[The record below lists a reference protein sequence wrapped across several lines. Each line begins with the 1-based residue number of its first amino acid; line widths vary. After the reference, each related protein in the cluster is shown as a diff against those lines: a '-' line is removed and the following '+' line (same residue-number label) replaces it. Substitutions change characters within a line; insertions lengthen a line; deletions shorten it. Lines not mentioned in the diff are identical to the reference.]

1 VLSVVG
7 IALAFGE
14 RGLLGS
20 VSGRAIL
27 GDALLLLTAFWGA
40 LYGVLSKAALARY
53 SVLTVTTYPMLM
65 GTAYLL
71 PIALV
76 EGLPSAV
83 GGLGGATLWLVLFVA
98 VLGGALAFFL
108 DGGALPN
115 SRPLKWPCT

>member
-65 GTAYLL
+65 GTRRPAETANRRGE
-71 PIALV
+71 ALDQRDRKQ
-76 EGLPSAV
+76 V
-83 GGLGGATLWLVLFVA
+83 GLWLVLFVA